1 MPRLLLEH
9 AARLELY
16 VTPKRHPLCDAVAP
30 EASARGADLRS
41 SEAVAAARNWLFVD
55 RAAST
60 PARRRAATPCY
71 FQAGSAVDRARTRRG
86 R

>member
-16 VTPKRHPLCDAVAP
+16 VTPKWHPLCDALTP
-30 EASARGADLRS
+30 EVSVRGADLWS
-41 SEAVAAARNWLFVD
+41 SEAVAAARNRLFVN
-55 RAAST
+55 RAPSG
-60 PARRRAATPCY
+60 ARRRGATRCY
-71 FQAGSAVDRARTRRG
+71 FQAGGAADRARTRCG